1 MHCASKQSSA
11 HFHQCD
17 CAQNPK
23 IERKVPQKVFHL
35 LKKKERIGAQCL
47 ETAAAPKPQIPRPTL
62 GSWSPDMKVE
72 ENKQNLQNGCDHE
85 NFDMIFLEI
94 IPKPPLKVS

>member
-1 MHCASKQSSA
+1 MRLCTKSQNRAQS
-11 HFHQCD
+11 
-17 CAQNPK
+17 PK